1 MPPPQRVN
9 NQASEYCMRFLTF
22 WFFENPN
29 ISGFFMFIFIILNVS
44 YDNVPIEVNLV
55 VKTSGFEVSQT

>member
-9 NQASEYCMRFLTF
+9 SQASEYWMRFLTF